1 MKRAELI
8 KSLQWLE
15 TKGRLDEI
23 LCLGCGHEHNCSIHG
38 CAVIR
43 QAVEALRR
51 QTGEWIRCTDA
62 LPDDPCE
69 LVLVIANGW
78 TNGYTP
84 LVNSQQLAVYSP
96 GDGWMLEEY
105 PEAEEITVRCWAHI
119 PQPPE
124 WV

>member
-1 MKRAELI
+1 MERAELI

-15 TKGRLDEI
+15 TKGRLDKI

-43 QAVEALRR
+43 QAVEALRQ

-62 LPDDPCE
+62 LPADPCE

-78 TNGYTP
+78 ADEFTP

-105 PEAEEITVRCWAHI
+105 PEAEGITVRCWAHI

-124 WV
+124 WI

>member
-1 MKRAELI
+1 MMKRAELI
-8 KSLQWLE
+8 QALQHLQVETGSLA
-15 TKGRLDEI
+15 
-23 LCLGCGHEHNCSIHG
+23 CLGCGHEHKCSTQG

-43 QAVEALRR
+43 QAVEALQQ

-69 LVLVIANGW
+69 LVLAIVNGW
-78 TNGYTP
+78 ADEFTP

-124 WV
+124 WI